1 MAIALAIIS
10 PIASPAVADG
20 DAPMPTPTPD
30 FSIYPCPIPS
40 YIGTSLVSLKR
51 RGDDEYALTFSVPR
65 GMTNFFAGYVYEV
78 RDSSRKL
85 IATARGA
92 DAEARNDKDGFATRI
107 LAFRAEQP
115 IATYIF
121 VSETYPHGGCSFKN
135 VDVGRA
141 TLNGDR

>member
-10 PIASPAVADG
+10 PIASPAVAGG
-20 DAPMPTPTPD
+20 DAPMPTTTPD

-40 YIGTSLVSLKR
+40 HIGTSLVSLKR

-78 RDSSRKL
+78 RDSSRRL

-92 DAEARNDKDGFATRI
+92 DAENRKDKDDFATRV

-115 IATYIF
+115 IATY
-121 VSETYPHGGCSFKN
+121 VSVTETYPRGGCTFKD

-141 TLNGDR
+141 ALDGDR